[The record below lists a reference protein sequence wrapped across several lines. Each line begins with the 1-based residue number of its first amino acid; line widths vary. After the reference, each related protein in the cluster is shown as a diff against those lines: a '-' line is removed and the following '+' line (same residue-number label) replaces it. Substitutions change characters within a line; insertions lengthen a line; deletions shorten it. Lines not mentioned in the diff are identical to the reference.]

1 MERFTPDQPTGDD
14 RLIAVLEKLATAVAS
29 PPTVTVSAP
38 SVSVAAPAVNVEQPA
53 TPTKWTFKIVRDPAT
68 QRITEI
74 IANGR

>member
-1 MERFTPDQPTGDD
+1 MTYVEESSDAK
-14 RLIAVLEKLATAVAS
+14 LAAAIEKLADAIQQPPQVNVA
-29 PPTVTVSAP
+29 AP